1 MPEAIIVL
9 IRVIALWNIHEK
21 NKETSFEGNCRHYFP
36 VVLGG
41 SSMLLVRIFNQ
52 FSVLFTTFN
61 LFLDFAPIWVNILN
75 TITLSYM

>member
-21 NKETSFEGNCRHYFP
+21 NKETSFKGNYRHYFP
-36 VVLGG
+36 AVLGG